1 MFLNNF
7 AQFVM
12 ILIKFP
18 HIIMV
23 EISLFFSKMD
33 SKIQDFQREKRH
45 FFGKCLSNFLWFWK
59 NFLTSSRSTLVR
71 FFLEEQ
77 DENWYFSERRK
88 HFFGEILSFFWRKF
102 PFFFPKFL
110 CIFWWFKSTF
120 FNDNS
125 TRRSIIIDK
134 YFLSNS
140 ENWSFLSKWGTNES
154 WKTVQIW
161 TPIFREELKS
171 IWIMSRRV

>member
-1 MFLNNF
+1 
-7 AQFVM
+7 M

-18 HIIMV
+18 HIIIV

-59 NFLTSSRSTLVR
+59 NFLPSSRSTLVR
-71 FFLEEQ
+71 FFG
-77 DENWYFSERRK
+77 RTKRK
-88 HFFGEILSFFWRKF
+88 LIFFRETKTFFWGEILSFFGENSS
-102 PFFFPKFL
+102 FFPKFL

-161 TPIFREELKS
+161 TPDFREELKS